1 MTSTNTETARDSNT
15 NQIKVFQ
22 AVSADQVECSCI
34 ARVDFVRELIESSGP
49 VASLAETTAT
59 LINYRKSTI
68 DQEDFGSTVNYWR
81 LPWTKS
87 VRGDYPVQKLV
98 TAVDWILCGD
108 CPCSEAGDC
117 PGIKLVRGD
126 CRVQKSTAGDCPVQ
140 VNVLVEGET

>member
-1 MTSTNTETARDSNT
+1 MKPEIKSTT
-15 NQIKVFQ
+15 NPNVFF
-22 AVSADQVECSCI
+22 ANIVADQVESSSSTLGE
-34 ARVDFVRELIESSGP
+34 FVREFNRIQRSCSHPSRDL
-49 VASLAETTAT
+49 AT

-81 LPWTKS
+81 LPWIKS

-98 TAVDWILCGD
+98 TAVDWILRGD

-126 CRVQKSTAGDCPVQ
+126 CPVQSQHPETALSKST
-140 VNVLVEGET
+140 LVGGET